1 MASGGSHPA
10 AAFQL
15 SLTDEFALTSEGR
28 VVGLPH
34 SVERVVAYLG
44 LRLQPVHRAKL
55 AGVLWPDAPGGRAAR
70 SLRTAL
76 WRLGRG
82 GVPIVDHHEGRVAL
96 SPCVQV
102 DVVGLFDL
110 CRRLIEAPDDPALE
124 QSRVLVDHGELLP
137 DWDDEWVVADR
148 ERFRILRLQAL
159 ESAADRPDRPWRAR
173 TGGRGGARR
182 RAERSTTGER
192 AAAPDPGS
200 PRRGQR
206 RIGPAG
212 VRGIPRPAR
221 AWEVGVEP
229 SSAMQALFGSSTA
242 A

>member
-82 GVPIVDHHEGRVAL
+82 GLPIVDHHEGRVAL

-102 DVVGLFDL
+102 DMVGLFDL

-159 ESAADRPDRPWRAR
+159 ESAASALIDRGELGRAVEAALAAALSDPLR
-173 TGGRGGARR
+173 ESARR
-182 RAERSTTGER
+182 LLIRVHLAEGNVASALQAFEEYRALL
-192 AAAPDPGS
+192 DL
-200 PRRGQR
+200 
-206 RIGPAG
+206 
-212 VRGIPRPAR
+212 
-221 AWEVGVEP
+221 EVGVEP

>member
-159 ESAADRPDRPWRAR
+159 ESAAAALIDRGELGRAVEAALAAALSDPLR
-173 TGGRGGARR
+173 ESARR
-182 RAERSTTGER
+182 LLIRVHLAEGNVASALQAFEEYRALL
-192 AAAPDPGS
+192 DL
-200 PRRGQR
+200 
-206 RIGPAG
+206 
-212 VRGIPRPAR
+212 
-221 AWEVGVEP
+221 EVGVEP

>member
-110 CRRLIEAPDDPALE
+110 CHRLIELPDDPALE

-159 ESAADRPDRPWRAR
+159 ESAAATLIDRGELGRAVEAALAAALSDPLR
-173 TGGRGGARR
+173 ESARR
-182 RAERSTTGER
+182 LLIRVHLAEGNVASALQAFEEYRALL
-192 AAAPDPGS
+192 DL
-200 PRRGQR
+200 
-206 RIGPAG
+206 
-212 VRGIPRPAR
+212 
-221 AWEVGVEP
+221 EVGVEP